1 MGMLN
6 QSFNTFNKH
15 NTMRAYF
22 SFKRNSFKF
31 EETAESSHY
40 IKSRM
45 TASSKI
51 FFVIFKFFPHE
62 RKNQFSNLKKNLLGL
77 QYDFK

>member
-1 MGMLN
+1 
-6 QSFNTFNKH
+6 
-15 NTMRAYF
+15 
-22 SFKRNSFKF
+22 
-31 EETAESSHY
+31 
-40 IKSRM
+40 M